1 MLPSERE
8 GAPCASAR
16 KREREVIEATSLHNL
31 KRAVAHEAKMRE
43 ERAAVRAAALAEQQ
57 ASQST
62 ATAAANDAGQ
72 SVKADEALAHP
83 TGLIPLTAAHHEP
96 AAGHGACAR
105 CFTNVSMTLSMAAPR
120 GAGLTL
126 QPSPGVPG
134 PAWPA
139 GPRTRGQA
147 GGPGLKSGSC
157 RTASGSGRLVSRA
170 LHGFADPRGTGSAC
184 FNRVSE
190 PSVARTVI
198 ESYPRPAPPR
208 TGAESFA
215 PHGGARN
222 APPPRAAA
230 DGSSSA
236 HRCA

>member
-1 MLPSERE
+1 MCCPQNEKVLHVRARGRE
-8 GAPCASAR
+8 
-16 KREREVIEATSLHNL
+16 REREVIEATSLHNL

-43 ERAAVRAAALAEQQ
+43 ERAAVRAAAPAEQQ

-126 QPSPGVPG
+126 QGAPSPGVPG

-170 LHGFADPRGTGSAC
+170 LHGLRGSAGHRE
-184 FNRVSE
+184 RVFQQGLRAVGGPHRHRILPTS
-190 PSVARTVI
+190 RT
-198 ESYPRPAPPR
+198 
-208 TGAESFA
+208 
-215 PHGGARN
+215 
-222 APPPRAAA
+222 AAYW
-230 DGSSSA
+230 G
-236 HRCA
+236 